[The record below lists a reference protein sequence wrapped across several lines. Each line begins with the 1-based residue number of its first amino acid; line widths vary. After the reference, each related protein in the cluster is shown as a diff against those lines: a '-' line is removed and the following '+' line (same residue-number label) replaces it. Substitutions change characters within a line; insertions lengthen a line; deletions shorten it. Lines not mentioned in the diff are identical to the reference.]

1 MADGKPAP
9 AHPHR
14 FGANLRWQFIANA
27 GQAVFGGVFLLVLGR
42 ILGPADFGT
51 FSAIIAVVAV
61 AGLVFD
67 MRLHEVVARD
77 FCHLDQGRWRKPD
90 DRIYLWD
97 LCLLDSGVRL
107 LPCLGLIVFSPLWA
121 AGIHLESER
130 SGLIA
135 IAAWGF
141 FLSRAGNNISLG
153 LLRVLGRTDLIAL
166 CTITDWALRLIFV
179 LIVALSASLTVE
191 SAVWTVTIVGAVINI
206 AQILLAYRELRMVM
220 PDVDYHDWS
229 PAGAL
234 SRLLQARRMIMANIG
249 LSASDLM
256 AKDLDIALLAR
267 FLTEDKIGIYK
278 MAKTAIQLLWRA
290 IDPFYLAIM
299 PEVQKLWQQKQYEGL
314 KRLLLKTSLMLAGLA
329 IILVSLGCG
338 GAALFATL
346 VLGSGYGEVPH
357 LMLVMSPWVILCAPL
372 IWGLPLSVA
381 INRPEFATYG
391 SFLGLIVGLAAFNIL
406 TPLYGLT
413 GAAVAWNLTLV
424 SGVMLTGSLAVFFA
438 LQHVSRTLKSH

>member
-1 MADGKPAP
+1 MADGKTAP
-9 AHPHR
+9 AQPHR
-14 FGANLRWQFIANA
+14 FGANLRWQFVANA

-42 ILGPADFGT
+42 LLGPADFGT

-61 AGLVFD
+61 VGLVFD

-77 FCHLDQGRWRKPD
+77 FCLIDQGHWTKPT
-90 DRIYLWD
+90 DRLYLWD
-97 LCLLDSGVRL
+97 LCLLDSAGRL
-107 LPCLGLIVFSPLWA
+107 LPCLGLILFSPFWA
-121 AGIHLESER
+121 ENIHLADDR
-130 SGLIA
+130 AGLIT
-135 IAAWGF
+135 IAAAGF

-166 CTITDWALRLIFV
+166 CTITDWALRLILV
-179 LIVALSASLTVE
+179 LIVAVSASLTVE
-191 SAVWTVTIVGAVINI
+191 QAVWIVTLAGAVINL
-206 AQILLAYRELRMVM
+206 AQILLAIRELRLVV
-220 PDVDYHDWS
+220 PDADARGWS
-229 PAGAL
+229 PADAIP
-234 SRLLQARRMIMANIG
+234 RLLQARRMIIASIG

-278 MAKTAIQLLWRA
+278 MAKTAVQLLWRA
-290 IDPFYLAIM
+290 VDPFYLAIM
-299 PEVQKLWQQKQYEGL
+299 PEVQKLWQNKDFSGL

-329 IILVSLGCG
+329 CLLVATGCG

-346 VLGSGYGEVPH
+346 ILGAAYGEIPH
-357 LMLVMSPWVILCAPL
+357 LMLVMSPWVIICAPL

-391 SFLGLIVGLAAFNIL
+391 SFLGLIVGLTGFTLL

-413 GAAVAWNLTLV
+413 GAAIAWNLTLI
-424 SGVMLTGSLAVFFA
+424 SGVMLTGGLAVFFA
-438 LQHVSRTLKSH
+438 LQHVSGTLKAD